1 MPSVSFDRTADR
13 YDATRGGL
21 RRGKDAADVIARHA
35 RPGAI
40 VEVGVGT
47 GGVALALLDHG
58 HPVAGFDLS
67 PRMLMAGRWQ
77 LGPRAAVADG
87 YELPVR
93 TSAVPNVAIVW
104 VFQLVP
110 DVPGLMAE
118 AARVVAPGG
127 RVMVV
132 PSGGRWEPDDV
143 GEIIITMARRLRP
156 MLDTPEQIIAAAEVA
171 GLALVAH
178 DVTAPATSLESPEA
192 SIRTISKRVWP
203 SLWDVDDNQWA
214 AIVAPAIAAL
224 EALPDPTRPRRR
236 VTRFD
241 VLVFESPE

>member
-1 MPSVSFDRTADR
+1 
-13 YDATRGGL
+13 
-21 RRGKDAADVIARHA
+21 
-35 RPGAI
+35 
-40 VEVGVGT
+40 
-47 GGVALALLDHG
+47 
-58 HPVAGFDLS
+58 
-67 PRMLMAGRWQ
+67 
-77 LGPRAAVADG
+77 
-87 YELPVR
+87 
-93 TSAVPNVAIVW
+93 
-104 VFQLVP
+104 
-110 DVPGLMAE
+110 
-118 AARVVAPGG
+118 
-127 RVMVV
+127 
-132 PSGGRWEPDDV
+132 
-143 GEIIITMARRLRP
+143 

-171 GLALVAH
+171 GLTLVAH